1 MTTESAGSFSPPTST
16 VVDRLRYRAEHQG
29 PQVAY
34 SYLVDGEDEKLEMT
48 YAQLDQAARALAAR
62 MQAMNLQGERAL
74 LLFPPG
80 LDFIVAFYACLY
92 AGAVAVPAYPPRRN
106 RNMVRIQAI
115 ADDAEAKIAL
125 TTSDVLDRVTPMLDE
140 TPHLKEIT
148 WLATDSGRLADPEKW
163 RMPDIDEKT
172 LAFLQY
178 TSGSTGT
185 PKGVMLSHSNMMHNS
200 ALISYAFEHT
210 RSVRAVFWLPM
221 YHDMGLIGGVLQ
233 PMQIGHPTILMSPM
247 AFLQQP
253 YRWLRAI
260 TKSQATIS
268 GGPNFAYELCVN
280 KITPEQRE
288 KLDLSSWEL
297 AFNGAEPIKPET
309 LDRFTETFEP
319 CGFRREAFYPCYGM
333 AEATL
338 IISGGLKK
346 SPPIIRTV
354 DGDVLDQGVV
364 VDADPDEAGARPIVG
379 CGSCLPDQEILI
391 VDPDSLT
398 QQPPNKVGEIWISG
412 PSVAKGYWRNEE
424 DTERCFRAHLSD
436 TKAGPYLRTGDLGFL
451 KDGELFVTGRL
462 KDLIIV
468 RGVNRYPQDI
478 EATVCTSHEQLENAT
493 AAAFSA
499 EIAGKERLVIVVE
512 APRLRSKEYAEM
524 IAAIRKEVALEHEM
538 AVDGVALIRRGS
550 IPKTSS
556 GKIQRHA
563 CRNHFLQN
571 VLSIVDRWVSWD
583 ESDMLDE
590 VRKVRLRRSQ
600 LESARADAEGLAV
613 SDPELR
619 DRTTKLVMEK
629 IRAVGK
635 ERAANIEM
643 NTDLLSLGLDS
654 LERMEIIASI
664 EDAYGVQFP
673 DHILPTLKT
682 CREVTEAVE
691 IYLGGEPRSQAV
703 ADDVPAEMYSFA
715 ALPEYRQ
722 VKQTAD
728 ELESLGMPNPYFQS
742 HDKATG
748 SMTTI
753 EGAELVNFA
762 GYNYLG
768 LAQHP
773 RVCEAAKQAIDQ
785 YGASVSASRLV
796 SGERPIHAELER
808 AIADWVG
815 VDAAV
820 AMLGGHA
827 TNETTIGHLVRTGD
841 LVLHDS
847 LAHNSII
854 QGASLS
860 GARRRPFPHNDWEE
874 LDQILHDIRRDY
886 RRVLII
892 TEGVFG
898 MEGDYPD
905 LPRFIEIKRRH
916 KAWLMVDEAHSI
928 GTMGA
933 TGRGIAEYF
942 KIPPSDVDIWMGT
955 LSKAL
960 GSCGGYIAGS
970 ADLVEYLKYTAPGFV
985 FSVGMPPASAAAA
998 IEALKILA
1006 EEPQRVSALH
1016 RNAEMFLRIARQAG
1030 LDTGRSKGTPVV
1042 PVILGDSMMTMFVA
1056 QRMLLQGINVR
1067 PIIYPAVDE
1076 SAARLRFFINSEHT
1090 EAQIRSTINI
1100 LRQLCED
1107 IRTEDA
1113 DFLSNG
1119 GANVSA

>member
-34 SYLVDGEDEKLEMT
+34 AYLVDGEDDKLEMT
-48 YAQLDQAARALAAR
+48 YAQLDEAARALAAR
-62 MQAMNLQGERAL
+62 LQSLNMHGERAL
-74 LLFPPG
+74 LLFSPG
-80 LDFIVAFYACLY
+80 MEFITAFYACLY
-92 AGAVAVPAYPPRRN
+92 AGVVAVPAYPPRRN

-115 ADDAEAKIAL
+115 ADDAQAKIAL

-140 TPHLKEIT
+140 APHLKQLH
-148 WLATDSGRLADPEKW
+148 WLATDSEKFVDPEKW

-233 PMQIGHPTILMSPM
+233 PMQIGQPTTLMSPM

-260 TKSQATIS
+260 TKSQATVS

-309 LDRFTETFEP
+309 LDRFTEAFEP

-346 SPPIIRTV
+346 SPPVIRTV

-379 CGSCLPDQEILI
+379 CGNCLPDQEILI
-391 VDPDSLT
+391 VDPDSMT
-398 QQPPNKVGEIWISG
+398 QQPANKVGEIWIAG
-412 PSVAKGYWRNEE
+412 PSIAKGYWRNEE
-424 DTERCFRAHLSD
+424 DTERCFRAYLAD
-436 TKAGPYLRTGDLGFL
+436 TKAGPYLRTGDLGFMQ
-451 KDGELFVTGRL
+451 DGELFVTGRL

-478 EATVCTSHEQLENAT
+478 EATVCTSHELLESST

-499 EIAGKERLVIVVE
+499 EIAGKERLVIVAE
-512 APRLRSKEYAEM
+512 APRLRQKEYGA
-524 IAAIRKEVALEHEM
+524 IISAIRKEVALEHEM
-538 AVDGVALIRRGS
+538 AVDGIALIRRGS

-563 CRNHFLQN
+563 CRNHFLEN
-571 VLSIVDRWVSWD
+571 VLSIVERWVSWD
-583 ESDMLDE
+583 EDHLLDE

-600 LESARADAEGLAV
+600 LELARADAEGMAV

-619 DRTTKLVMEK
+619 DRTSQLVFEK
-629 IRAVGK
+629 VRAVAK
-635 ERAANIEM
+635 ERATNLDL
-643 NTDLLSLGLDS
+643 NTDLLALGLDS

-682 CREVTEAVE
+682 CREVSEAVE
-691 IYLGGEPRSQAV
+691 IYLGGEPRTQTVS
-703 ADDVPAEMYSFA
+703 DDVPAEMYSFA

-722 VKQTAD
+722 VKQTSD
-728 ELESLGMPNPYFQS
+728 ELEALGMPNPYFQS
-742 HDKATG
+742 HDQSTG
-748 SMTTI
+748 STTKI
-753 EGAELVNFA
+753 DGADLVNFA

-874 LDQILHDIRRDY
+874 LDQILLDIRRDY
-886 RRVLII
+886 RRVLIV
-892 TEGVFG
+892 TEGIFG
-898 MEGDYPD
+898 MEGDFPD

-916 KAWLMVDEAHSI
+916 KAWLMIDEAHSI
-928 GTMGA
+928 GTMGP
-933 TGRGIAEYF
+933 TGRGIAEHY
-942 KIPPSDVDIWMGT
+942 KLAPGDVDIWMGT

-970 ADLVEYLKYTAPGFV
+970 ADLIEYLKYTAPGFV

-998 IEALKILA
+998 IEALKIIA
-1006 EEPQRVSALH
+1006 EEPQRVTALH

-1030 LDTGRSKGTPVV
+1030 LDTGRSRQSPIV

-1056 QRMLLQGINVR
+1056 QRLLLQGINVR

-1107 IRTEDA
+1107 IRSEDSG
-1113 DFLSNG
+1113 FLNNG